1 MQRSLQIC
9 SSKCLIT
16 NYAKNSQKLPQVVFG
31 LRIMRIEKVRMGIGI
46 RRAFMAL
53 SRAKF

>member
-16 NYAKNSQKLPQVVFG
+16 NYTKNSQKLPQVAFG

-46 RRAFMAL
+46 SRAFMAL